1 MGAAGLIEIKR
12 RMKSVESTRKITKA
26 MNIVATS
33 KLRKVRNELNKN
45 EDYYNLSKE
54 ILKKVVASL
63 PEEYKSPFL
72 NNLSKDL
79 TDSKLYIV
87 ITSDTGFCGGFNS
100 NIINTLNDSIEDK
113 DSAKF
118 IVAGLR
124 GIQYMKKFGLT
135 TIREYIEIPDIP
147 TTKEV
152 RAIYDDAL
160 FMYKNKEVSE
170 VNIVYTEYR
179 SAISQEII
187 IERIFPVDIEKE
199 DPEEIIFEPDLEKVL
214 SSSLDSYLKSKIRRA
229 MLHSKAS
236 EQNARM
242 KTMDSSTDNAND
254 ILKAL
259 TTNYNRIR
267 QGMITQ
273 EISEIV
279 GGAEALK

>member
-63 PEEYKSPFL
+63 PEDYESPFL

-87 ITSDTGFCGGFNS
+87 ISSDTGFCGGFNS
-100 NIINTLNDSIEDK
+100 NIINTLNESIENK

-124 GIQYMKKFGLT
+124 GIQYMKKCGLKALK
-135 TIREYIEIPDIP
+135 EYIEIPDIP

-152 RAIYDDAL
+152 RALYDDAL
-160 FMYKNKEVSE
+160 FMFKNKEVSE
-170 VNIVYTEYR
+170 VNIVYTEYK
-179 SAISQEII
+179 SAVSQEIK
-187 IERIFPVDIEKE
+187 IEKIFPVDIEKE
-199 DPEEIIFEPDLEKVL
+199 EQEEIILEPDLEKVL
-214 SSSLDSYLKSKIRRA
+214 NSSLDNYIKSKIRRA

-259 TTNYNRIR
+259 TINYNRIR